1 MKTLVTAARLLAAGL
16 LALALATGTA
26 QAQVPP
32 HQPGSI
38 CLTPSFWC
46 WAQVWGQVGALCYC
60 GTAGG
65 SVAGQYV

>member
-1 MKTLVTAARLLAAGL
+1 MKTLVTAARLLAAAL
-16 LALALATGTA
+16 LILAAATAA

-38 CLTPSFWC
+38 CATPTFWC
-46 WAQVWGQVGALCYC
+46 WAQVWGEVGAPCYC

-65 SVAGQYV
+65 SIAGQYV